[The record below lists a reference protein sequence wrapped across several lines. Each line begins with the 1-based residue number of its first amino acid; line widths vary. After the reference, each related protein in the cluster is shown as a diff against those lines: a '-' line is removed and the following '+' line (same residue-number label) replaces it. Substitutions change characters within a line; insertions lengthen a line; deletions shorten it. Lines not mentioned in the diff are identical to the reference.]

1 MKIYNYDETGK
12 YIGVSEADESPLE
25 KGVYLIP
32 SMATDKQPL
41 AHKDGFDVIW
51 TGSKWEHIEQPKVKP
66 DQPNEYS
73 IWDEAS
79 WSWIEDLALK
89 TAYEMRIASKA
100 RDEAMMQGF
109 NHNGEQI
116 SVTKDD
122 GDGMMQVEAT
132 FKRLRDAI
140 TNGKLPPETEIKTV
154 IHFKNGTKLPIT
166 ETEFESFSLL
176 FIIER
181 GKFFQ

>member
-1 MKIYNYDETGK
+1 MEIYNYDENGK
-12 YIGVSEADESPLE
+12 YVGASMADKSPLE
-25 KGVYLIP
+25 EDAFLIP
-32 SMATDKQPL
+32 AMATDKPPL
-41 AHKDGFDVIW
+41 TIREGFDVIW
-51 TGSKWEHIEQPKVKP
+51 TGAKWEHIEKQKVKP

-73 IWDEAS
+73 VWDEAS
-79 WSWIEDLALK
+79 WTWIEDLNLK
-89 TAYEMRIASKA
+89 TAYEIRMVSKA

-109 NHNGEQI
+109 KYNAKQI
-116 SVTKDD
+116 SVTKED

-140 TNGKLPPETEIKTV
+140 TNNELPLETEIKTV
-154 IHFKNGTKLPIT
+154 IHFKNGTKLPIA
-166 ETEFESFSLL
+166 ESEFNSFSLL